1 MKNIIFVIIYFINL
15 NCIAQNLLNGP
26 EDIMYHPASQSHF
39 ISNWVSGSIVCLDS
53 NNNQTILIYGLT
65 HSHGMMISGDTLIVA
80 TDNYIKKVNINT
92 AEVIFSYLVPG
103 ASRLGHLT
111 CDEDGIYYASDWS
124 VDKIYKINP
133 FTSEV
138 DTLVSS
144 GLTNPVGIMFDP
156 NYSRL
161 ILCCFEDNSPV
172 RAVDIQTGEVSEIAF
187 PNIGSLDAIT
197 RDTDGNFYISSW
209 SEGAIYKFDQDFL
222 NTPEIISTGHN
233 GPSGLEFFPETNIL
247 GVTNYNSNSISLID
261 LVVKSTEMKIIYN
274 KLNLINYP
282 NPFNPTTTINYTL
295 KEDTK
300 VILEIYNIKG
310 QKVRTLVDKHLEAS
324 NHTVVWNGRNDSGK
338 SVYSGIYFYKMKSG
352 NYSSTKKMILL
363 K

>member
-1 MKNIIFVIIYFINL
+1 
-15 NCIAQNLLNGP
+15 
-26 EDIMYHPASQSHF
+26 
-39 ISNWVSGSIVCLDS
+39 
-53 NNNQTILIYGLT
+53 
-65 HSHGMMISGDTLIVA
+65 
-80 TDNYIKKVNINT
+80 NT

-161 ILCCFEDNSPV
+161 ILCCLEDNSPV
-172 RAVDIQTGEVSEIAF
+172 RAVDVQTGEVSEIAF

-247 GVTNYNSNSISLID
+247 GVTNYNSNSISLIY

-324 NHTVVWNGRNDSGK
+324 NHMVVWNGRNDSGK
-338 SVYSGIYFYKMKSG
+338 SVSSGIYFYKMKSG